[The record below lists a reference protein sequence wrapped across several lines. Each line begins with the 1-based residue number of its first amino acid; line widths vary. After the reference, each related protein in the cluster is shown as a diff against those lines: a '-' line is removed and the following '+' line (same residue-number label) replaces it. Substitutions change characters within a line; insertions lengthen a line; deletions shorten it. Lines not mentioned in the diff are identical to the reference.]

1 MQRIHDKHWPF
12 GHLDCQE
19 NPYDLRPMVRRI
31 MEAES
36 FILDR
41 LPRDVPLVI
50 IIGEHHESQ
59 GHALLQKA
67 VLIAHAALRGK
78 SEAGNF
84 AFGYE
89 AAHDYAHKFSGSPIA
104 DPHGSQAINLR
115 RRFHAGSARKAH
127 QDLLDYCVDA
137 KISVS
142 FNDVSCDHGRIDY
155 RDPLSR
161 AIVKEYNP
169 TLLQKT
175 PPERGADYRG
185 LAISNLCMAEKAMHH
200 IERTQARVYIQQC
213 GQSHVFGDI
222 NERYRF
228 EESLSIRFLERGAEI
243 LPVICNYE
251 IAQDYI
257 PEQAEALFDQSVIL
271 SYNDMAPDA
280 IPFEDV
286 RIGIGRQSG
295 LNL

>member
-1 MQRIHDKHWPF
+1 MYHSMPSQAPF

-36 FILDR
+36 FVLDR
-41 LPRDVPLVI
+41 LPSDVPLVI

-67 VLIAHAALRGK
+67 VLMAHAALRGK

-89 AAHDYAHKFSGSPIA
+89 AAHDYAFKYSGETPH
-104 DPHGSQAINLR
+104 DPNGCMAIDLR
-115 RRFHAGSARKAH
+115 RRFHSGLARAAH

-137 KISVS
+137 RISVS
-142 FNDVSCDHGRIDY
+142 FNDVAVDHGKINY
-155 RDPLSR
+155 RDPFSR
-161 AIVKEYNP
+161 SIVKDYNP
-169 TLLQKT
+169 ALLHKT
-175 PPERGADYRG
+175 PPDRAEDYRG
-185 LAISNLCMAEKAMHH
+185 LAISNLCMVEKAIRH

-213 GQSHVFGDI
+213 GQSHVFGDVG
-222 NERYRF
+222 EQHTLQD
-228 EESLSIRFLERGAEI
+228 SLSIRFLESGFEI

-251 IAQDYI
+251 RAREYI
-257 PEQAEALFDQSVIL
+257 PTEAEALFDQSVII
-271 SYNDMAPDA
+271 SYNDIAPSA

-286 RIGIGRQSG
+286 RRGIGFQS
-295 LNL
+295 NLDL